1 MKRFIGLLLLIVLIV
16 VIAGFNLQNTC
27 NIWIIKTFKGIPVF
41 YALLA
46 SFILGVLVTIPIMLV
61 SNGEKS
67 KAKKE
72 SKSEK
77 EIKSEKEQE
86 DESLG
91 EKTDSK
97 SDGIEK

>member
-1 MKRFIGLLLLIVLIV
+1 
-16 VIAGFNLQNTC
+16 
-27 NIWIIKTFKGIPVF
+27 
-41 YALLA
+41 
-46 SFILGVLVTIPIMLV
+46 MLV